1 MKIISHFQDAA
12 QTRHRGVEPYSLQ
25 EVRLTPDM
33 NIEYTRGF
41 YVHHNGD
48 LIGIVATAEGPVFF
62 HNQDKYLLQEGSY
75 SFLLQKKNTENI
87 FFFEWQGACA
97 LKISYTPVL
106 INHGGR
112 WVDDPVWDF
121 FSWLTKAVRKKRFA
135 GYYTVDEIS
144 SLLGNREKAAPGQ
157 TLVQMRA

>member
-62 HNQDKYLLQEGSY
+62 HNQDKYLLQEGCY
-75 SFLLQKKNTENI
+75 SFLLTEKKYGEHFLFRMAGGLCVKNLVYARSDQPWRKMGRRPGVG
-87 FFFEWQGACA
+87 FFQLADE
-97 LKISYTPVL
+97 
-106 INHGGR
+106 GGKEK
-112 WVDDPVWDF
+112 
-121 FSWLTKAVRKKRFA
+121 TVRRILYREGNFLAA
-135 GYYTVDEIS
+135 GQS
-144 SLLGNREKAAPGQ
+144 GKG
-157 TLVQMRA
+157 